1 MEADTF
7 DTAVR
12 SPRLL
17 RAKSIAAMRV
27 RLSLMAMKWPQVGL
41 SGQLSF
47 HVSANAGDSL
57 RAFSAPEI
65 YAAGDMLTADVRP
78 KPPRDSGICSC

>member
-17 RAKSIAAMRV
+17 RAKSIAVMRI
-27 RLSLMAMKWPQVGL
+27 RLSLMAMKCPQVGL

-47 HVSANAGDSL
+47 HVSTKAGDNL
-57 RAFSAPEI
+57 RAFSAPAM
-65 YAAGDMLTADVRP
+65 YAAGAILTADVRP
-78 KPPRDSGICSC
+78 NPPRDSGICSC